1 MKIRNHFNYDPSVSF
16 ETVVGPSMA
25 VPDQSYTVK
34 ELFERMVRGLP
45 LDDRISQRATYYDD
59 DEDIDNPDPTQR
71 PDFDLTDYDT
81 EMSFLRRT
89 VADRKAM
96 ETSVDEHVSNDLNDK
111 TSESTD
117 VQ

>member
-1 MKIRNHFNYDPSVSF
+1 MKIRNHFNYDPSVSY
-16 ETVVGPSMA
+16 EDVEGVSLA

-34 ELFERMVRGLP
+34 ELFERMARGLP

-81 EMSFLRRT
+81 EMSSLRQT
-89 VADRKAM
+89 VADRNASF
-96 ETSVDEHVSNDLNDK
+96 TSVDETVSNDLNDK
-111 TSESTD
+111 TSESND
-117 VQ
+117 VH